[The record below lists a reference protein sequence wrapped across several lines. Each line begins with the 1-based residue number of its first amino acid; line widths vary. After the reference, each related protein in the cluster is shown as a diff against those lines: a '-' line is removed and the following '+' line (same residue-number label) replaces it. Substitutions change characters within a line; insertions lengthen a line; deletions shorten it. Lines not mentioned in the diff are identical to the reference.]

1 MKPMVGIITDKP
13 LKGAV
18 KVKRVE
24 SKSYEKPRFKSFF
37 CDEETAFQLRDVA
50 PWDLAHANGGGRY
63 HA

>member
-37 CDEETAFQLRDVA
+37 CDEETAF
-50 PWDLAHANGGGRY
+50 ANGGGRY